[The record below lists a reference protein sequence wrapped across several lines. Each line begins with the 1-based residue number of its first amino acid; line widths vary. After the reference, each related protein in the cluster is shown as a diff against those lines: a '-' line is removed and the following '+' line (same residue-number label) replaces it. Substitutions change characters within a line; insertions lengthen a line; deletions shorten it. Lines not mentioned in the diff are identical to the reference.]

1 MKVDRQTE
9 NNYIKKWCG
18 VMEFSYKDAGIAIII
33 YVHGMLDLQRSA
45 KIDSGLEQLISSGPG
60 RDFIFNLKD
69 MEYSSSAGHGIFINI
84 LGILNK
90 SGRRLVFCNL
100 NEQVRRVFEIVELDE
115 LFAIFDS
122 EEEAL
127 DYLES
132 SKEI

>member
-1 MKVDRQTE
+1 
-9 NNYIKKWCG
+9 
-18 VMEFSYKDAGIAIII
+18 MEFSYKDAGIAIII